1 MCDEVAESCGCG
13 VDELEFIVV
22 TEMDEAA
29 GLANVIGCGTR
40 PESLGCQG
48 CCTSLESG

>member
-1 MCDEVAESCGCG
+1 MGDEVAQGSGCG
-13 VDELEFIVV
+13 VDELEPIVV
-22 TEMDEAA
+22 TDMDEAA
-29 GLANVIGCGTR
+29 GLENMIGCGAR